1 MSRTVTVLGSLNVDT
16 TSTIERIPQPG
27 ETIAS
32 LNRSSAAGGKGANQA
47 IAAVRAGANVN
58 FIGKIG
64 KDESGQYM
72 IECLEEDHVDTTNIT
87 EDDMAGTGAATILL
101 DEKGQNSIIVY
112 GGANQRVTKEDIDAA
127 TDKIKDSDFVVAQFE
142 TPQEAA
148 LEMFKIAKANG
159 VTTILNPA
167 PAASILPELLKVTD
181 VIVPNET
188 ESATLTG
195 IKVTDEESMLANY
208 EAFKKM
214 GVASLIITVGD
225 KGAFYANNN
234 GHEFLP
240 AFKVKAVDTTAAGD
254 TFIGALSSQLNPD
267 FSNMTEAI
275 NFAQHASS
283 LTVQRMGAM
292 PSIPK
297 LAEIQEAE
305 EAAK

>member
-1 MSRTVTVLGSLNVDT
+1 MTRTVTVLGSLNVDT
-16 TSTIERIPQPG
+16 TSKIERIPQPG

-32 LNRSSAAGGKGANQA
+32 LSRSSAAGGKGANQA
-47 IAAVRAGANVN
+47 IAAVRAGADVN

-64 KDESGQYM
+64 KDDAGHFM
-72 IECLEEDHVDTTNIT
+72 IDCLKEDHVDTTNIS
-87 EDDMAGTGAATILL
+87 EDNQAGTGAATILL
-101 DEKGQNSIIVY
+101 DQKGQNSIIVY
-112 GGANQRVTKEDIDAA
+112 GGANQRLTKTDVDAA
-127 TDKIKDSDFVVAQFE
+127 SDKIKGSDFVVAQFE

-167 PAASILPELLKVTD
+167 PAAKILPELLRVTD

-195 IKVTDEESMLANY
+195 IEVTDESSMMANY
-208 EAFKKM
+208 QAFKKL
-214 GVASLIITVGD
+214 GVANLIITVGD
-225 KGAFYANNN
+225 KGAFYANEN

-240 AFKVKAVDTTAAGD
+240 AFKVKPVDTTAAGD
-254 TFIGALSSQLNPD
+254 TFIGALSSQLKPD
-267 FSNMTEAI
+267 FSNMKDAI

-283 LTVQRMGAM
+283 LTVQKMGAM

-297 LAEIQEAE
+297 LPEILAVS
-305 EAAK
+305 K